1 MAIGVHSC
9 HAGRMTDTNRK
20 MITRAAAARRAGV
33 SVRTVD
39 RWLASGGLIKY
50 VDGRGRITVDED
62 EVDRLLTPRPADA
75 AVR

>member
-1 MAIGVHSC
+1 
-9 HAGRMTDTNRK
+9 MTDTNRK